1 MKLRSDLSFY
11 EIATALRPRNTGLLP
26 VIHND
31 EIATHLKDACSLLDV
46 AYLYDVAVEQVDRA
60 LGVSSDVGVV
70 GYQQDSPPLLLELGK
85 KVHDLN
91 ACLCVD
97 IACRLVSQDQQ
108 RIIRQSPC
116 DGYALLLSS

>member
-46 AYLYDVAVEQVDRA
+46 AYLDDVAVKQVDCS
-60 LGVSSDVGVV
+60 LGVCSDVGVV
-70 GYQQDSPPLLLELGK
+70 G
-85 KVHDLN
+85 H
-91 ACLCVD
+91 
-97 IACRLVSQDQQ
+97 
-108 RIIRQSPC
+108 
-116 DGYALLLSS
+116 